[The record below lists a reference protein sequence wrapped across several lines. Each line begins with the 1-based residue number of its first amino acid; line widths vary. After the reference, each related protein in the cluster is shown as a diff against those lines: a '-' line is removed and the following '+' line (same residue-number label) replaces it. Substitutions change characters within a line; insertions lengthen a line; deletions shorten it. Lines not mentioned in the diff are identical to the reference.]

1 MGFDVVS
8 NVLKRGQEISNPFAA
23 VPSLHAAFSLLAVAF
38 FLPGRSRRMQALMLL
53 FPLAMAWTLVY
64 AGEHYVIDIIFGWLY
79 VVVVMMAW
87 TAWENRRSPLPPPS
101 RPSALPQRSGLSN

>member
-8 NVLKRGQEISNPFAA
+8 NVLQRGQEISNPFAA

-38 FLPGRSRRMQALMLL
+38 FLPGRPRRVQALMLL
-53 FPLAMAWTLVY
+53 FPLSMAWTLVY

-79 VVVVMMAW
+79 VVVVMLAW
-87 TAWENRRSPLPPPS
+87 TAWES
-101 RPSALPQRSGLSN
+101 RPSRRSSLSQRSGLSN